1 MSLSSNDQIDIH
13 KNCIDTVYLLPDFSQ
28 ACDQFHDPRG
38 SNGETFVYLQG
49 TDMLVHK
56 L

>member
-1 MSLSSNDQIDIH
+1 MSPSSNNQIDIH
-13 KNCIDTVYLLPDFSQ
+13 KSCKDTVYLLPDFSQ

>member
-1 MSLSSNDQIDIH
+1 MSPNSNGQIDIH
-13 KNCIDTVYLLPDFSQ
+13 KNCIDTVYLLQDFSQ

-38 SNGETFVYLQG
+38 LNWETFVYLQG